1 MFKYE
6 KEQKIYEI
14 EGLKLGGQPG
24 QLPTV
29 MMGSIFYEGQ
39 KILKNAKK
47 GEFNKEKAQELIK
60 TEEELSDQTGNPM
73 LLDIC
78 CAWPQSFEKLI
89 DFVAS
94 NTDSPFAI
102 DGTTTEVKMAG
113 ANYVK
118 ETGLS
123 SRVVYNSIMPQAR
136 DNELI
141 AIKESGIE
149 SAILLTL
156 NTKNPTLA
164 GRIEMMDKLL
174 SLVEKAGIIKPLI
187 DTTVIDKPDV
197 GPISKTI
204 FMVKEQ
210 YGIPAGAGVHNAIAR
225 WVEMSE
231 LSSEKFILAN
241 AVANSFP
248 IAMGAD
254 FLLYGPI
261 ENAPEAYFVS
271 SLADTYVAYNARQ
284 EFKIRPLT
292 NNHPLM
298 RIFRKNNNIKEIKK
312 KSN

>member
-14 EGLKLGGQPG
+14 NGLKLGGQPG
-24 QLPTV
+24 ELPTV
-29 MMGSIFYEGQ
+29 MIGSIFYEGH
-39 KILKNAKK
+39 KILKDAKK
-47 GEFNKEKAQELIK
+47 GEFKKEKAQQLIK
-60 TEEELSDQTGNPM
+60 IEEELSDQTGNPM

-78 CAWPQSFEKLI
+78 CAWPEAFEKLI

-102 DGTTTEVKMAG
+102 DGTTAEVKMVG
-113 ANYVK
+113 AKYVK

-123 SRVVYNSIMPQAR
+123 SRVVYNSIMPQAK
-136 DNELI
+136 DDELV

-164 GRIEMMDKLL
+164 GRIEIMDDLQNL
-174 SLVEKAGIIKPLI
+174 AQKAGITKPLI
-187 DTTVIDKPDV
+187 DTTVIDKPDI
-197 GPISKTI
+197 GPISKAI
-204 FMVKEQ
+204 FMVKDQ
-210 YGIPAGAGVHNAIAR
+210 YGIPSGAGVHNAIAR
-225 WVEMSE
+225 WSEMSE
-231 LSSEKFILAN
+231 LSSEKLMLAN

-284 EFKIRPLT
+284 EFRIRPLT

-312 KSN
+312 KLL